1 MGKTARFIYIPQSVM
16 RLGAICIGKSKLYE
30 QLFESLEVDTRKAKD
45 LLDAAGAKIIGAIL
59 NKASLDNTS
68 DYYYYYGKDK
78 Q

>member
-1 MGKTARFIYIPQSVM
+1 MATKNIFENENVKLRIINLEYSYKNRFASNNPN
-16 RLGAICIGKSKLYE
+16 
-30 QLFESLEVDTRKAKD
+30 EVKKAKD